1 MTRAE
6 SIAQAIFALMTE
18 PPMSSVPAADVY
30 NDLIYALDLG
40 VSRGLVVEL
49 GDEPAPL
56 QDNISTYERTVE
68 VNISAIRRG
77 RAPYTLADP
86 LIAEAHARLLTDRL
100 LGGLAMD
107 IADGPTRRQ
116 RDSLEKLVG
125 VVTKTYRVVYRTGA
139 DSLE

>member
-6 SIAQAIFALMTE
+6 SIAHAIFALMTE

-40 VSRGLVVEL
+40 VSWGLVVEL
-49 GDEPAPL
+49 GDEPPPL

-68 VNISAIRRG
+68 VNISAIRKG

-86 LIAEAHARLLTDRL
+86 MISEVHARLLADRL
-100 LGGLAMD
+100 LGGLAMN
-107 IADGPTRRQ
+107 ITDGPTQRR